1 MALTTTSY
9 AILGLL
15 DLRDY
20 SAYELAQQASRSL
33 AYAWPISETQL
44 YAEPKRLAREGLIT
58 ISTAPSGPR
67 RSRQV
72 YAITAAGREELRH
85 WLDTPPEAPRVQIE
99 AMLRCLF
106 ATAGT
111 RESLLASLRRT
122 ADDVRASYDAGRALT
137 EAMIASEGEPFPERL
152 HVNVLWMRLV
162 RDLDLTI
169 ARWAEQA
176 EQDVSSWSDVT
187 VGRDREASLAA
198 LRDIPRPLSEA

>member
-58 ISTAPSGPR
+58 VSTAPSGPR
-67 RSRQV
+67 RNRQV
-72 YAITAAGREELRH
+72 YSITASGREELRQ
-85 WLDTPPEAPRVQIE
+85 WLETPPEAPRVQVE

-111 RESLLASLRRT
+111 RESLLASLRCT
-122 ADDVRASYDAGRALT
+122 TDQVRAHYEAGMALT
-137 EAMIASEGEPFPERL
+137 EAMVASDGAPFPERL

-162 RDLDLTI
+162 RDLDQTV
-169 ARWAEQA
+169 ARWAAQA
-176 EQDVSSWSDVT
+176 EQEVLAWTDITTGPD
-187 VGRDREASLAA
+187 RDAPLAA
-198 LRDIPRPLSEA
+198 LRDLPRPLLDS